1 MAVFFDDKN
10 NTLKDGKIKS
20 VKQVAKSI
28 DLDSYVAG
36 IDGEYKAVAYFYNT
50 VKFGRVSDGK
60 LTFADSTEIDM
71 DDLLELR
78 IFNNDAEHHIKLNG
92 LDFDVQVITDESIN
106 YNASDADEQVA
117 ADVSQDDECI
127 EDDVIEYVDSQ
138 SNIFGDCLEVTDGY
152 AKLWEEGRKIALTV
166 PVDEKSLHYA
176 LKTRSYI
183 TYDKDTN
190 QAGFGYYRFL
200 DIVKAERGE

>member
-1 MAVFFDDKN
+1 MAEFFDKDKN
-10 NTLKDGKIKS
+10 ILKDHETESLKET
-20 VKQVAKSI
+20 VKGI
-28 DLDSYVAG
+28 DVDSYVAG
-36 IDGEYKAVAYFYNT
+36 ISGDYKAVAYFYNT
-50 VKFGRVSDGK
+50 VKFGRVSSSK
-60 LTFADSTEIDM
+60 LIFADGTDINI

-78 IFNNDAEHHIKLNG
+78 IFNEDAEHHIKRNG
-92 LDFDVQVITDESIN
+92 LSFDAETITDGAQGGE
-106 YNASDADEQVA
+106 
-117 ADVSQDDECI
+117 
-127 EDDVIEYVDSQ
+127 VIEYVDSQ

-166 PVDEKSLHYA
+166 PVDEKASHYA

-183 TYDKDTN
+183 TYDKDTS